1 MNTKAKDIATE
12 TEETEQFDSIYS
24 MFGTDHEME
33 KRGMIVDFG
42 SAGKIL
48 IARAGGANSAFAKVF
63 EAKTRPHRRSIDLGI
78 MDDKLANE
86 LLMAAFA
93 ETVVLGWEGI
103 KNKKGKL
110 IPFNKKN
117 AIELFTDLPD
127 LFIAVRE
134 EAVKMANF
142 KTLEIEDD
150 SGN

>member
-1 MNTKAKDIATE
+1 MNTKVKEAE
-12 TEETEQFDSIYS
+12 TEKTEEFVSIYD
-24 MFGTDHEME
+24 MFDTDREME
-33 KRGMIVDFG
+33 RKGMIVDFG
-42 SAGKIL
+42 SAGKVL

-63 EAKTRPHRRSIDLGI
+63 EFKTRPQRRLIDAGI
-78 MDDKLANE
+78 MEEKLANE
-86 LLMAAFA
+86 LLMEAFA

-103 KNKKGKL
+103 KNREGKL

-142 KTLEIEDD
+142 KTLQVEGD